1 MVKKINI
8 LFDATNLAV
17 PLSEGKTRTGIFFAA
32 HNILMGLLNNP
43 EVKVLLY
50 CDSSLLLHLK
60 DAVGKISYL
69 KNIDIINKDVNWEKK
84 LSAVDVY
91 LSPMQKIPDVIENCN
106 HIDKYTLIHDM
117 TPYIFPT
124 YFLKGGDVWFHKMI
138 NSVNAKDYYFANS
151 DYTKVDF
158 MRYIKYVNPLHITTT
173 LLACDNKYK
182 RDITNLSEV
191 KSKYNIPNAKKYVF
205 SLCTLEP
212 RKNLLRVVRTFCK
225 FVRDNNLTD
234 LILVLGGGSWGHVI
248 NELETELSKNKDVV
262 FRTGYIDE
270 CDLVTLYSGAEWF
283 VYTSQYEG
291 FGLPPLEAMACRC
304 PVITSNNSSLPEVV
318 GDAGIMIDWD
328 SDEQHI
334 KAYEKYY
341 FDKDFREMMAKKGFE
356 RSKKFSWKKTT
367 DIMIKTMV
375 ENKNK
380 GKEMVKEKI
389 VEAGKINILFD
400 AKQLMAVDSMNNNRS
415 GIFWVSYEL
424 LKGLLKDKR
433 CHVVLYIDN
442 KLKSKFKKSVEKD
455 DYIKNLMVVDQDAD
469 IDGIDVYISP
479 IDPIPDF
486 ILGHPTIRSYKIIH
500 DTTGLYFPD
509 KGFSLTMD
517 KLQKNIVVDRL
528 FANSQCTKNDFIK
541 FFPKLKSKG
550 IIVDYLA
557 ADERFKPCKDKKAI
571 DEVKR
576 KYNIPL
582 DKKYMLSL
590 SNLAPHKNLM
600 MAVKSFIKY
609 VKDSRRN
616 DIVYVMA
623 GNPWPHFKASLEQEI
638 KSFAKYADLIIQTG
652 YIKDEDQAALYSG
665 AEWFVFPSLYEGF
678 GLPVLEAMQCGCPV
692 VSSNAGS
699 LPEVVGDCALLVSP
713 DDEKGFVDAYKK
725 IASSNN
731 FRKQCSKKSIE
742 RAKMFSWKK
751 FTETIVDTM
760 VADLSDDK
768 DIVPIVVHTDNNYVV
783 PTIVTITSLVV
794 NKYKNTPYRIYVL
807 GNKLSHENKKL
818 LSKITGVEVIDHVS
832 RFAQFE
838 GKHQHVSSTD
848 LFKFDLPDV
857 FSQYDKIL
865 YLDVDMIIQRD
876 LSELYHIDLEDNY
889 VAAVKDMQG
898 MVLEQHHIRNGLEN
912 YFNAGMMLLNLK
924 KMREDNISDK
934 LIDYKLHKDTGHFMS
949 QDALNC
955 VFGDKVKYID
965 PKYNYMWPNLRAFTD
980 EEIEKFY
987 DITEVEWNNIR
998 YNSYIVHLTNKL
1010 KPWKYIEACG
1020 AGLWASYYYK
1030 SVLKRKRIKYLDIA
1044 TSSQNVF
1051 DKKKVVQFKIPG
1063 FSYEGNKF
1071 KHTFALLGL
1080 KFTYYKNLL
1089 GRKILF
1095 KNLKLGDFNLL
1106 GCGAAEKWGMWSN
1119 GYNVKMLLNV
1129 PKAKEDL
1136 KVIMDINPYVNEKH
1150 KTQEVDVF
1158 VNDVF
1163 VTQWKFNYKADSSKP
1178 EFIIPRNL
1186 IKKKGKLFIDF
1197 RIHNPV
1203 SPKELGLGSDGRRLG
1218 LGFISMEI
1226 VPAVVKE
1233 NKLKKQWMTLVGK
1246 IKKYL
1251 PQKKVRSVEAMD
1263 GVQIVTKEIVALK
1276 NAMDA
1281 LKNTT
1286 ENLQKELKA
1295 LKNEQLTTQKMLVNE
1310 KTLLQRKRRLK

>member
-1 MVKKINI
+1 MTKKKINL
-8 LFDATNLAV
+8 LFDATILAIS
-17 PLSEGKTRTGIFFAA
+17 LSEGKTRTGIFFAA
-32 HNILMGLLNNP
+32 YNILLGLLNNTKVNLLFYCDP
-43 EVKVLLY
+43 SVLLY
-50 CDSSLLLHLK
+50 LK
-60 DAVGKISYL
+60 DAVGKFSYL
-69 KNIDIINKDVNWEKK
+69 QHVDIINKVMKWETK
-84 LSAVDVY
+84 LSYIDAF
-91 LSPMQKIPDVIENCN
+91 LSPMQKIPDVIENCDY
-106 HIDKYTLIHDM
+106 IDKYTLIHDM

-124 YFLKGGDVWFHKMI
+124 YFLNGGDIWFHRMI
-138 NSVNAKDYYFANS
+138 NSVNMKDYYFTNS

-158 MRYIKYVNPLHITTT
+158 LRYIKYVNPLHITTI
-173 LLACDNKYK
+173 LLACDSRYRRDTK
-182 RDITNLSEV
+182 RLSDV
-191 KSKYNIPNAKKYVF
+191 KLKYNIPNSKKYVF

-212 RKNLLRVVRTFCK
+212 RKNLLRVVRTFCE
-225 FVRDNNLTD
+225 FVRSNNLTD

-248 NELETELSKNKDVV
+248 NELETEIGKNQDIV
-262 FRTGYIDE
+262 FRTGYVDG
-270 CDLVTLYSGAEWF
+270 CDLATLYSGAEWF

-304 PVITSNNSSLPEVV
+304 PVITSNNSSLPEVI
-318 GDAGIMIDWD
+318 GDAGVMIDWD

-334 KAYEKYY
+334 KAYNKYY
-341 FDKDFREMMAKKGFE
+341 FDKNFRDMMAKKGFE

-367 DIMIKTMV
+367 DIMVETMI
-375 ENKNK
+375 ENKYG
-380 GKEMVKEKI
+380 GKKMKENVI
-389 VEAGKINILFD
+389 INSKQINVLFD
-400 AKQLMAVDSMNNNRS
+400 AKQLMNVGSMNNNRS
-415 GIFWVSYEL
+415 GIFWVAYEL

-433 CHVVLYIDN
+433 CHVVLYVDS
-442 KLKSKFKKSVEKD
+442 KLKKQFKTGVEQD
-455 DYIKNLMVVDQDAD
+455 EYIKNLMVVDQYAD
-469 IDGIDVYISP
+469 INGIDIYLSP

-486 ILGHPTIRSYKIIH
+486 ILAHPTIRSYKIIY

-509 KGFSLTMD
+509 KGFSLTRER
-517 KLQKNIVVDRL
+517 LQKNIVVDRL
-528 FANSQCTKNDFIK
+528 FSISECTKKDFIK
-541 FFPKLKSKG
+541 FFPKLESKN

-557 ADERFKPCKDKKAI
+557 ADERFKPCKDKKII
-571 DEVKR
+571 DEVKK
-576 KYNIPL
+576 KYNIPT

-600 MAVKSFIKY
+600 MAVRSFIKY
-609 VKDSRRN
+609 VKDTKRN

-623 GNPWPHFKASLEQEI
+623 GSPWPHFKAKLEQEI
-638 KSFAKYADLIIQTG
+638 KFFAKYSDLIIQTG

-713 DDEKGFVDAYKK
+713 DNEKGFVDAYKK
-725 IASSNN
+725 MASSSN
-731 FRKQCSKKSIE
+731 FRKQCSKKSAE

-751 FTETIVDTM
+751 FTETIINTM
-760 VADLSDDK
+760 VYDLSEDK
-768 DIVPIVVHTDNNYVV
+768 NIVPIVVHTDNNYVI

-794 NKYKNTPYRIYVL
+794 NKYKNTPYKIYVL

-818 LSKITGVEVIDHVS
+818 LSKIPGVEVIDHVS
-832 RFAQFE
+832 KFTQFE

-898 MVLEQHHIRNGLEN
+898 MVLEHHHTRIGLEN

-924 KMREDNISDK
+924 KMREDNISDR

-980 EEIEKFY
+980 EKIENFY

-998 YNSYIVHLTNKL
+998 YNAHIVHLTNKL

-1030 SVLKRKRIKYLDIA
+1030 SVLKSKRIKYLDIA

-1051 DKKKVVQFKIPG
+1051 DKNKTVQFKVPG
-1063 FSYEGNKF
+1063 FLYEGSKF
-1071 KHTFALLGL
+1071 KHTFNLLGF

-1089 GRKILF
+1089 GRKIF
-1095 KNLKLGDFNLL
+1095 FGDLKLGDFNLL
-1106 GCGAAEKWGMWSN
+1106 GCGSAEKWGMWSIS
-1119 GYNVKMLLNV
+1119 YNVKMLLNI

-1136 KVIMDINPYVNEKH
+1136 RVIMDIKPYVNEKH
-1150 KTQEVDVF
+1150 KCQTVDVF
-1158 VNDVF
+1158 VNDIL
-1163 VTQWKFNYKADSSKP
+1163 VTQWKFQYKESFSKT
-1178 EFIIPRNL
+1178 EFIIPHNI
-1186 IKKKGKLFIDF
+1186 IKKKGKLFINF
-1197 RIHNPV
+1197 RIHNPI
-1203 SPKELGLGSDGRRLG
+1203 SPKELGLGSDGRKLG

-1226 VPAVVKE
+1226 LPAIVKE
-1233 NKLKKQWMTLVGK
+1233 SK
-1246 IKKYL
+1246 IKKLWRKIFPPKKQEIDYL
-1251 PQKKVRSVEAMD
+1251 PEFKALLKEVGSLKSGIDMMQ
-1263 GVQIVTKEIVALK
+1263 KEIK
-1276 NAMDA
+1276 
-1281 LKNTT
+1281 T
-1286 ENLQKELKA
+1286 
-1295 LKNEQLTTQKMLVNE
+1295 LKNEQITIQKMLVDE
-1310 KTLLQRKRRLK
+1310 KVLLQKKRRLK